1 VTSKKIAAKAAP
13 TRAVPTQAHARA
25 RSNIALVKY
34 WGKADSRLNLPA
46 VGSISITLEALWS
59 DTTVEL
65 DVALRADELTLNDQH
80 RPEQLAR
87 VTACLDILRGL
98 ARVSTRARVSSRNSF
113 PTGAGLA
120 SSASGFAALVA
131 AAAAALELEL
141 SPRELSILARRASGS
156 AARSIFGGFVEMHV
170 AQRADGTDSFAE
182 PLLRAD
188 EWPLEVIVAITAT
201 HEKDV
206 SSGSGMT
213 RSAESSPYYRA
224 WVDSHPADLAAARSA
239 IAARD
244 FGALGE
250 VAETNCLKMHAAAI
264 AATPPLLY
272 WNGATV
278 ECLNRVRTLRTEGC
292 PVFFTIDAGPQ
303 VKAIC
308 APEAARAVRAAL
320 ADVPGVLDT
329 LVTGLGPGVEVGAG
343 QRRAP

>member
-1 VTSKKIAAKAAP
+1 MSKKIAAEAAP

-59 DTTVEL
+59 DTSVEF
-65 DVALRADELTLNDQH
+65 DAATGTDELTLNDQR

-87 VTACLDILRGL
+87 VTACLDVLRGL
-98 ARVSTRARVSSRNSF
+98 ARVNTRARVSSRNSF

-131 AAAAALELEL
+131 AGAAALDLEL

-170 AQRADGTDSFAE
+170 AHRADGADSFAE
-182 PLLRAD
+182 PLLQAD
-188 EWPLEVIVAITAT
+188 EWPLEVVVAITAT

-224 WVDSHPADLAAARSA
+224 WVDSHPADMTAARSA

-250 VAETNCLKMHAAAI
+250 IAETNCLKMHAAAM

-278 ECLNRVRTLRTEGC
+278 ECMNRVRTLRAEGC

-303 VKAIC
+303 VKAVC
-308 APEAARAVRAAL
+308 APEAKGAVRAAL
-320 ADVPGVLDT
+320 ADVPGVLNT

-343 QRRAP
+343 QRTAR

>member
-1 VTSKKIAAKAAP
+1 VTTTKIAAKAAP
-13 TRAVPTQAHARA
+13 TKAQARA

-59 DTTVEL
+59 DTTVEF
-65 DVALRADELTLNDQH
+65 DPALRADELTLNGQQ

-87 VTACLDILRGL
+87 VTACLDTLRGL
-98 ARVSTRARVSSRNSF
+98 AGVSSRARVSSRNSF

-120 SSASGFAALVA
+120 SSASGFAALVG

-141 SPRELSILARRASGS
+141 QPRELSILARRASGS

-170 AQRADGTDSFAE
+170 AKRADGTDSFAE
-182 PLLRAD
+182 PLLRAE
-188 EWPLEVIVAITAT
+188 EWPLDVVVAITAT
-201 HEKDV
+201 REKDV

-224 WVDSHPADLAAARSA
+224 WVESHPQDMATARAA
-239 IAARD
+239 IGARD
-244 FGALGE
+244 FAALGD
-250 VAETNCLKMHAAAI
+250 VAETNCLKMHAAAM
-264 AATPPLLY
+264 AASPPLLY

-278 ECLNRVRTLRTEGC
+278 ECLNRVRTLRAQGV

-303 VKAIC
+303 VKAVC
-308 APEAARAVRAAL
+308 APEARSGVRAAL

-329 LVTGLGPGVEVGAG
+329 LVTGLGPGVEVGA
-343 QRRAP
+343 R